1 MISIR
6 HEVADRPDVTAQLV
20 GDHDPRRAKPVD
32 QPLQEP
38 AGGLCITLL
47 LHENVEHIPIRVDC
61 PPKPEL
67 HAIDR
72 NNDFIQ
78 VPFVTG
84 ARPVALDA
92 IGEMAA
98 KPVHPL
104 PYGLPADQYAPLGQ
118 KILDIALSHPGVK
131 GLHDLRTRSSGNR
144 VFIQM
149 HLEMDGDMSLLD
161 AHTISDAVEASV
173 LEAFA
178 NAEVLIHEDPEGLEE
193 EKAVFH

>member
-1 MISIR
+1 MGSFDPVVQTLVRPMITIR
-6 HEVADRPDVTAQLV
+6 HEVADRPDLTAQLV

-98 KPVHPL
+98 KPVHPV
-104 PYGLPADQYAPLGQ
+104 PDGFPADHHAAFGQ
-118 KILDIALSHPGVK
+118 QILDICRAQRKPMVRPDGI
-131 GLHDLRTRSSGNR
+131 GDDLAGKRKPFRRRIVGT
-144 VFIQM
+144 VFM
-149 HLEMDGDMSLLD
+149 MSAYPD
-161 AHTISDAVEASV
+161 AT
-173 LEAFA
+173 
-178 NAEVLIHEDPEGLEE
+178 P
-193 EKAVFH
+193 